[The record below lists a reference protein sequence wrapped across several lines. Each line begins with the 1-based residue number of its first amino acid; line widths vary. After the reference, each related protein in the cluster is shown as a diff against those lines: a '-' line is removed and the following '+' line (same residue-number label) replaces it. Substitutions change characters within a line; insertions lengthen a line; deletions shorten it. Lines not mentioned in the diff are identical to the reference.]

1 MSYGTSGNAG
11 TSEQTPLAAAV
22 GAVAKQMLTK
32 ENTEKAASIAK
43 DELARLGEAAKR
55 GDVSIRALALFGG
68 VAMVVTGLLGLLG
81 RFVTLHWL
89 SMLMDA
95 YLTVLGVLVIF
106 LEGKRYANLPKAAD
120 GMLKKYAFFLDF
132 IWGRGCLY
140 FFIGS
145 LQMAQA
151 SIVDITVG
159 AYMCFVGVT
168 YVVSGRRTAKK
179 LEGLRKNL
187 FSEAELRRKFEAADV
202 ENRGSL
208 TCDQFQNML
217 RQFGIVLNMTEV
229 ESAFLSI
236 EKVEEERICFA
247 QFVHWWTTAEFDND
261 QNAQFALSV

>member
-1 MSYGTSGNAG
+1 MAYGTNGSSN
-11 TSEQTPLAAAV
+11 EKTPLAAAV
-22 GAVAKQMLTK
+22 GAMAQQMLTK
-32 ENTEKAASIAK
+32 ENTEKAASVAK
-43 DELARLGEAAKR
+43 EELAKLGEAAKK
-55 GDVSIRALALFGG
+55 GDVSIRALALLGG
-68 VAMVVTGLLGLLG
+68 VAMVVTSILGLLG

-89 SMLMDA
+89 SMVMDA
-95 YLTVLGVLVIF
+95 YLTVLGLLVIF
-106 LEGKRYANLPKAAD
+106 LEGKRYAKLPKDVD
-120 GMLKKYAFFLDF
+120 GLLRKYAFFLDF

-151 SIVDITVG
+151 SILDITVG
-159 AYMCFVGVT
+159 GFMCFVGVT
-168 YVVSGRRTAKK
+168 YIVSGRRTAKK
-179 LEGLRKNL
+179 LEGLRKSL

-208 TCDQFQNML
+208 SCEQFQNML
-217 RQFGIVLNMTEV
+217 QQFGIVLTMTEV

-236 EKVEEERICFA
+236 EKLEEERIGFA

>member
-1 MSYGTSGNAG
+1 MAYGTAG
-11 TSEQTPLAAAV
+11 SNEQTPLAAV
-22 GAVAKQMLTK
+22 GAAAQQMLTK

-43 DELARLGEAAKR
+43 EELTKLAEAAKR
-55 GDVSIRALALFGG
+55 GDMSIRALALMGG
-68 VAMVVTGLLGLLG
+68 VAMVVTSILGLLG

-95 YLTVLGVLVIF
+95 YLTVLGLLVIL
-106 LEGKRYANLPKAAD
+106 LEGKRYTKKLPKKEID
-120 GMLKKYAFFLDF
+120 GMIRKYAYFLDF

-151 SIVDITVG
+151 SILDISVG

-168 YVVSGRRTAKK
+168 YIISGRHTAKK
-179 LEGLRKNL
+179 LEGLRKSL
-187 FSEAELRRKFEAADV
+187 YSEAELRRKFEAADV

-208 TCDQFQNML
+208 NCDQFQNML
-217 RQFGIVLNMTEV
+217 QQFGIVLNMTEV

-236 EKVEEERICFA
+236 EKVEDERIGFA